1 MLDAGEGKLSRNLE
15 RIREWRGA
23 HQRRPVGDRVT
34 RPTQDGSKRCGRP
47 FHSFVCFLLSPAL
60 GQQSQERQTVI
71 VGPWNI
77 ATTYKGDKFESCTMS
92 RSASGLGISF
102 IRNQDG
108 LLLNLDSTKWKLER
122 GNAYTVRLA
131 AGSQSVDAKALA
143 ETKGV
148 TIAFADRSFNDNLR
162 KANFLEVRGEGATI
176 RVPLDGSTMALDRL
190 EACFEK
196 NGREG
201 RETNPFVAPSRRP

>member
-1 MLDAGEGKLSRNLE
+1 MRTTLSFACL
-15 RIREWRGA
+15 
-23 HQRRPVGDRVT
+23 V
-34 RPTQDGSKRCGRP
+34 
-47 FHSFVCFLLSPAL
+47 LLMSPAL

-71 VGPWNI
+71 VGPWSI
-77 ATTYKGDKFESCTMS
+77 VTTYKADKFESCTMS

-131 AGSQSVDAKALA
+131 AGAQSVDAKALA

-162 KANFLEVRGEGATI
+162 KAHVLEVRGQGDTL
-176 RVPLDGSTMALDRL
+176 RVPLDGSTLALDRL

>member
-1 MLDAGEGKLSRNLE
+1 MEYKMRTIVAFACLIL
-15 RIREWRGA
+15 
-23 HQRRPVGDRVT
+23 PM
-34 RPTQDGSKRCGRP
+34 
-47 FHSFVCFLLSPAL
+47 SPAL
-60 GQQSQERQTVI
+60 SQQMQETQTI
-71 VGPWNI
+71 GVGPWSI
-77 ATTYKGDKFESCTMS
+77 ATTYKAEKFESCTMS

-108 LLLNLDSTKWKLER
+108 LLLNLESTKWKLER

-162 KANFLEVRGEGATI
+162 KADFLEVKGEGSTL
-176 RVPLDGSTMALDRL
+176 RVPLDGSAMALDRL

-201 RETNPFVAPSRRP
+201 RETNPFVAPNRRP

>member
-1 MLDAGEGKLSRNLE
+1 MRTTL
-15 RIREWRGA
+15 
-23 HQRRPVGDRVT
+23 
-34 RPTQDGSKRCGRP
+34 P
-47 FHSFVCFLLSPAL
+47 FACLVLLISPAL
-60 GQQSQERQTVI
+60 GQQSQERQTVF
-71 VGPWNI
+71 VGPWSI
-77 ATTYKGDKFESCTMS
+77 VTTYKADKFESCTMS
-92 RSASGLGISF
+92 RSAPGLGISF

-122 GNAYTVRLA
+122 GNAYTVHLA
-131 AGSQSVDAKALA
+131 AGTQSVDAKALA

-162 KANFLEVRGEGATI
+162 KAHILEVRGEGDTI
-176 RVPLDGSTMALDRL
+176 RVPLDGSTLALDRL

-196 NGREG
+196 NGRES

>member
-1 MLDAGEGKLSRNLE
+1 MRTTL
-15 RIREWRGA
+15 
-23 HQRRPVGDRVT
+23 
-34 RPTQDGSKRCGRP
+34 P
-47 FHSFVCFLLSPAL
+47 FACLVLLMSPAL
-60 GQQSQERQTVI
+60 GQQSQERQTVN
-71 VGPWNI
+71 VGPWSI
-77 ATTYKGDKFESCTMS
+77 VTTYKADKFESCTMS
-92 RSASGLGISF
+92 RSAPGLGISF

-148 TIAFADRSFNDNLR
+148 TIAFADRSFNENLR
-162 KANFLEVRGEGATI
+162 KAHVLEVRGEGDTI
-176 RVPLDGSTMALDRL
+176 RVPLDGSTLALDRL

>member
-1 MLDAGEGKLSRNLE
+1 
-15 RIREWRGA
+15 
-23 HQRRPVGDRVT
+23 
-34 RPTQDGSKRCGRP
+34 
-47 FHSFVCFLLSPAL
+47 
-60 GQQSQERQTVI
+60 
-71 VGPWNI
+71 
-77 ATTYKGDKFESCTMS
+77 MS

-131 AGSQSVDAKALA
+131 AGPQSVDAKALA

-162 KANFLEVRGEGATI
+162 KADFLEVRGEGDPRFASRWTVV
-176 RVPLDGSTMALDRL
+176 RWRWTVLRLALRKMVVRA
-190 EACFEK
+190 E
-196 NGREG
+196 RQS
-201 RETNPFVAPSRRP
+201 VRRAQS

>member
-1 MLDAGEGKLSRNLE
+1 MRTTLSFACL
-15 RIREWRGA
+15 
-23 HQRRPVGDRVT
+23 V
-34 RPTQDGSKRCGRP
+34 
-47 FHSFVCFLLSPAL
+47 LLMSPAL

-71 VGPWNI
+71 VGPWSI
-77 ATTYKGDKFESCTMS
+77 VTTYKADKFESCTMS

-108 LLLNLDSTKWKLER
+108 LLLNLNSTKWKLER
-122 GNAYTVRLA
+122 GKAYTVRLA

-162 KANFLEVRGEGATI
+162 KAHVLEVRGEGDTI
-176 RVPLDGSTMALDRL
+176 RVPLDGSTLALDRL

>member
-1 MLDAGEGKLSRNLE
+1 MRTILAFACL
-15 RIREWRGA
+15 II
-23 HQRRPVGDRVT
+23 PM
-34 RPTQDGSKRCGRP
+34 
-47 FHSFVCFLLSPAL
+47 SPAL
-60 GQQSQERQTVI
+60 GQQMQERQTI
-71 VGPWNI
+71 NVGPWSI
-77 ATTYKGDKFESCTMS
+77 ATTYKAEKFESCTMS

-162 KANFLEVRGEGATI
+162 KADFLEVKGEGSTL
-176 RVPLDGSTMALDRL
+176 RVPLDGSAMALDRL
-190 EACFEK
+190 EAKKKK

>member
-1 MLDAGEGKLSRNLE
+1 MSE
-15 RIREWRGA
+15 RARPAPLFENSAFPRECPPRMEYKMRTIVA
-23 HQRRPVGDRVT
+23 FA
-34 RPTQDGSKRCGRP
+34 CL
-47 FHSFVCFLLSPAL
+47 FLPMSPAL
-60 GQQSQERQTVI
+60 GQQMQERQTII
-71 VGPWNI
+71 VGPWSI
-77 ATTYKGDKFESCTMS
+77 ATTYKAEKFESCAMS
-92 RSASGLGISF
+92 RSASGLGTSF

-108 LLLNLDSTKWKLER
+108 LLLNLNSPKWKLER

-162 KANFLEVRGEGATI
+162 KADFLEVKGEGSTV
-176 RVPLDGSTMALDRL
+176 RVPLDGSAMALDRL

-201 RETNPFVAPSRRP
+201 RETNPFVAPNRRP

>member
-1 MLDAGEGKLSRNLE
+1 MEYKMRT
-15 RIREWRGA
+15 I
-23 HQRRPVGDRVT
+23 V
-34 RPTQDGSKRCGRP
+34 
-47 FHSFVCFLLSPAL
+47 SFACLVLLMSPAL
-60 GQQSQERQTVI
+60 GQQSQERQTVV

-77 ATTYKGDKFESCTMS
+77 ATTYKAEKFESCTMS

-102 IRNQDG
+102 IRNRDG
-108 LLLNLDSTKWKLER
+108 LLLNLDSTNWKLER

-162 KANFLEVRGEGATI
+162 KANFLEVRGEGSTI
-176 RVPLDGSTMALDRL
+176 RVPLDGSTLALDRL

>member
-1 MLDAGEGKLSRNLE
+1 MRTT
-15 RIREWRGA
+15 
-23 HQRRPVGDRVT
+23 V
-34 RPTQDGSKRCGRP
+34 
-47 FHSFVCFLLSPAL
+47 SFACLVLLMSPAL
-60 GQQSQERQTVI
+60 GQQSPERQTVI

-77 ATTYKGDKFESCTMS
+77 ATTYKAEKFESCTMS

-102 IRNQDG
+102 VRNQDG

-131 AGSQSVDAKALA
+131 AGAQSVDAKALA

-162 KANFLEVRGEGATI
+162 KSNVLEVTGEGATI
-176 RVPLDGSTMALDRL
+176 ASRWTGVRWRWTALKLASRKMVVRAERL
-190 EACFEK
+190 IRSSRPAG
-196 NGREG
+196 GR
-201 RETNPFVAPSRRP
+201 SRPMSIRTIPWRR

>member
-1 MLDAGEGKLSRNLE
+1 MRTT
-15 RIREWRGA
+15 I
-23 HQRRPVGDRVT
+23 
-34 RPTQDGSKRCGRP
+34 
-47 FHSFVCFLLSPAL
+47 SFACLVFLMSPAL
-60 GQQSQERQTVI
+60 GEQSQERQTVI
-71 VGPWNI
+71 IGPWSI
-77 ATTYKGDKFESCTMS
+77 VTTYKADKFEVLQHD

-108 LLLNLDSTKWKLER
+108 LLLNLNSTKWKLER

-148 TIAFADRSFNDNLR
+148 TIAFADRSFNENLR
-162 KANFLEVRGEGATI
+162 KAHVLEVRGEGDTI
-176 RVPLDGSTMALDRL
+176 RVPLDGSTLALDRL

>member
-1 MLDAGEGKLSRNLE
+1 MRTTL
-15 RIREWRGA
+15 
-23 HQRRPVGDRVT
+23 
-34 RPTQDGSKRCGRP
+34 
-47 FHSFVCFLLSPAL
+47 SFVCLVLLMSPAL
-60 GQQSQERQTVI
+60 GQQSQERQAVI
-71 VGPWNI
+71 VGPWSI
-77 ATTYKGDKFESCTMS
+77 VTTYKADKFESCTMS

-162 KANFLEVRGEGATI
+162 KAHVLEVRGEGDTI
-176 RVPLDGSTMALDRL
+176 RVPLDGSTVALDRL

>member
-1 MLDAGEGKLSRNLE
+1 MRTIVAFGCLILPMS
-15 RIREWRGA
+15 
-23 HQRRPVGDRVT
+23 
-34 RPTQDGSKRCGRP
+34 S
-47 FHSFVCFLLSPAL
+47 AL
-60 GQQSQERQTVI
+60 GQQMQERQTI
-71 VGPWNI
+71 SVGPWSI
-77 ATTYKGDKFESCTMS
+77 ATTYKAEKFESCTMS

-148 TIAFADRSFNDNLR
+148 TIAFADRSFNENLGKHTFLKSEERATRFASRWTGAPWRSTVLKRASR
-162 KANFLEVRGEGATI
+162 KMVVRAERLI
-176 RVPLDGSTMALDRL
+176 RSLRPVGGRRL
-190 EACFEK
+190 PK
-196 NGREG
+196 SVSRI
-201 RETNPFVAPSRRP
+201 RPSDFQF